1 MDQIGKAEERSGLG
15 AFETAPARSNGRSA
29 FFRHVDYP
37 VLVAFGFVV
46 LMWLV
51 AGTQDENFLSAE
63 YLLQQLQ
70 TASFLGIIASG
81 AMLVILLGHIDLSIP
96 WVVTV
101 GGMMATAAA
110 GWWGHT
116 GAAIAIP
123 FAMLC
128 GLLFGVIN
136 GLGVAYLRIP
146 SMIFTLGVNALAQGL
161 MVLHTGGFAPQDHST
176 DLMHW
181 LAVQRSLSFEILDT
195 PIGIPNVLFVW
206 LVVGGAVVFILRFT
220 PFGRYIYA
228 FGNRESATY
237 LSGVNTRGVLV
248 ACFALCSM
256 LAALAGVLIAGRA
269 TKAYQAMGDEFL
281 LPSIAAVVLGGT
293 NILGGRGTY
302 LGTIAGVI
310 LITLL
315 QSILSLMP
323 LGASLEAL
331 VGIKLEA
338 EAIRQIIYGTVIIVM
353 LLVYGR
359 SAKVQG

>member
-1 MDQIGKAEERSGLG
+1 
-15 AFETAPARSNGRSA
+15 
-29 FFRHVDYP
+29 
-37 VLVAFGFVV
+37 
-46 LMWLV
+46 
-51 AGTQDENFLSAE
+51 
-63 YLLQQLQ
+63 
-70 TASFLGIIASG
+70 
-81 AMLVILLGHIDLSIP
+81 MLVILLGHIDLSIP

-116 GAAIAIP
+116 GAVIAVP

-146 SMIFTLGVNALAQGL
+146 SMIFTLGVNALARGL

-181 LAVQRSLSFEILDT
+181 LAVQRTLF
-195 PIGIPNVLFVW
+195 GIVPNVLLVW
-206 LVVGGAVVFILRFT
+206 LVVGIIIVFILKRT
-220 PFGRYIYA
+220 PLGRYIYA

-237 LSGVNTRGVLV
+237 LSGVNTRAVLIT
-248 ACFALCSM
+248 CFALCSM
-256 LAALAGVLIAGRA
+256 LAALAGVLLAGRA

-302 LGTIAGVI
+302 LGTIAGVV

-315 QSILSLMP
+315 QSILSVMQME
-323 LGASLEAL
+323 EAY
-331 VGIKLEA
+331 
-338 EAIRQIIYGTVIIVM
+338 RQIIYGTVIIVM

-359 SAKVQG
+359 SAKVRG